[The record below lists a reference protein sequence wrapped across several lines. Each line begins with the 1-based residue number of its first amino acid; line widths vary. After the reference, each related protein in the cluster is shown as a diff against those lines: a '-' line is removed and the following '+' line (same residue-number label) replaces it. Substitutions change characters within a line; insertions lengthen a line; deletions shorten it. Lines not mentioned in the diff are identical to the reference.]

1 MKDSQEYIL
10 IRSLELRHSPWI
22 SEMDNP
28 NQLQDR
34 GIHRSFIIQFNDSID
49 RISMLIYFKHL
60 SILKLTLYYR
70 KKSAENRK
78 NKKQYPQQKMRLSFD
93 NTLELLTYLSSKN
106 YKADWFE
113 IR

>member
-34 GIHRSFIIQFNDSID
+34 GIHRSFIIQFNDSFD
-49 RISMLIYFKHL
+49 RISMLIHLKHL
-60 SILKLTLYYR
+60 SILKLTFITEKRVLKTEKIKNNIC
-70 KKSAENRK
+70 KK
-78 NKKQYPQQKMRLSFD
+78 
-93 NTLELLTYLSSKN
+93 
-106 YKADWFE
+106 
-113 IR
+113 